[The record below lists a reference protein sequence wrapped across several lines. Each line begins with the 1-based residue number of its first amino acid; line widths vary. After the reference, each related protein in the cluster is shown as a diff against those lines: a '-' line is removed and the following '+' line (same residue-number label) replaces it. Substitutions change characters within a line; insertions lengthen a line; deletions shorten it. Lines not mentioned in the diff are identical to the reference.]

1 MEKIGNSISQ
11 IIKKNV
17 GKNNSGLALHI
28 IKAFTQI
35 YINEKEELG
44 NIATTISQIIKEN
57 AGNNNSGL
65 AFWIIDGF
73 VAGFLKKINNLESL
87 FNEISK
93 IIEDNP
99 KSASKAISIFTQE
112 FIYNKEKNLKPINYY
127 ISKIIKN
134 LGKKNNPD
142 LVFDIIDG
150 FVKGYLLQTPDD
162 IKNLTDEISKI
173 IKENPEF
180 AFRISD
186 GFTHGCIV
194 ILPKLKDIGKCIYN
208 ILNDEEIKG
217 DSDLVSHIIDTF
229 VQDCL
234 KLRPYTAKEDI
245 AEIFSKLLDIDFG
258 TNETK
263 IKSRLKS
270 TLSSIENQHRTN
282 TFTNSSNKQL
292 SKEYEKQTETQLL
305 NRHNK
310 LLDERN
316 NGKITNSCYDSPQ
329 PPYPPTNSSKNEKGI
344 TRESSTKAKQEKTK
358 DLYAKRNKSLEPERK
373 EKSSNKKQE
382 YNPISNS
389 AKLRLRQ
396 KKQQYYRSRY

>member
-1 MEKIGNSISQ
+1 ME
-11 IIKKNV
+11 
-17 GKNNSGLALHI
+17 
-28 IKAFTQI
+28 
-35 YINEKEELG
+35 
-44 NIATTISQIIKEN
+44 
-57 AGNNNSGL
+57 
-65 AFWIIDGF
+65 
-73 VAGFLKKINNLESL
+73 
-87 FNEISK
+87 
-93 IIEDNP
+93 
-99 KSASKAISIFTQE
+99 
-112 FIYNKEKNLKPINYY
+112 
-127 ISKIIKN
+127 
-134 LGKKNNPD
+134 KKNNPD

-194 ILPKLKDIGKCIYN
+194 ILLKLKDIGKCIYN

-234 KLRPYTAKEDI
+234 KLRPYTTKEDI

-305 NRHNK
+305 NCHKK

-329 PPYPPTNSSKNEKGI
+329 PPRPSTNNSKNGKGI
-344 TRESSTKAKQEKTK
+344 TRKLSTEANLEKTGVL
-358 DLYAKRNKSLEPERK
+358 DAKFNKSSELEQNKNSNNGKPEYG
-373 EKSSNKKQE
+373 S
-382 YNPISNS
+382 ISNS
-389 AKLRLRQ
+389 KKKNNSSLSKRH
-396 KKQQYYRSRY
+396 KQQNQQDYRSRYK